1 MGSLRHRMKAKLGAL
16 FRVVMGLIA
25 ALLGS
30 YYSAKYALLAKRLG
44 LPHVTSDG
52 KRGFIAIQIDGLSYD
67 HLRAALERGYAPTLQ
82 RLLAQGEL
90 RLHPWKPGIP
100 STTPA
105 VQAGILFG
113 RNDELPAYRW
123 YDKSTG
129 TALVSST
136 PSVAQA
142 LQERYAQQASGIL
155 QGGSSYMNM
164 FDGDASLSMFTIGSI
179 GRHRFFESIRGLG
192 FLLLFL
198 LNPLRSL
205 RVIVLA
211 LWEYLVDLAQRT
223 HARIRHQTPRPLGR
237 MFPFLRVMSNVVLRE
252 IQTFSAL
259 LDIYRGVPALYTT
272 YLGYDELAHH
282 YGPLSKPALRA
293 LRAIDRRIQQI
304 DNFRRLGLSRP
315 YDLYVLSDHG
325 MTDCTPFAHSFG
337 QTIGELVQELVG
349 RSVALHETYGINQD
363 LMRALYLQEELQAIE
378 ANVAAPLSRIP
389 HWLQSFVARR
399 LPYDPESWSESVVDT
414 DLVVRSSGSLCHVYL
429 NARPEQLDLREIISL
444 YPSLISSLL
453 AHPGIWLVVGRDAGS
468 VILFGRD
475 GVLLLD
481 STWHVEGRNPLADVP
496 YARWAAQQIARMAR
510 FDASGDLILFGAYKA
525 DTQEVAC
532 FEDQWACH
540 GGLGGPQ
547 DMALLMVPPDVPWEA
562 TAAQHS
568 TDIYRLFTQRYHL
581 N

>member
-1 MGSLRHRMKAKLGAL
+1 MKAKLSAL
-16 FRVVMGLIA
+16 FRAVMGLIA

-52 KRGFIAIQIDGLSYD
+52 KRGFIIIQVDGLAYD
-67 HLRAALERGYAPTLQ
+67 FLLAAMERGYAPTLQ
-82 RLLAQGEL
+82 RLLQRGEL

-100 STTPA
+100 GTTPA

-113 RNDELPAYRW
+113 DNDELPAYRW
-123 YDKSTG
+123 YDKATG
-129 TALVSST
+129 EAVVSST

-142 LQERYAQQASGIL
+142 LQQRYARQRPGIL
-155 QGGSSYMNM
+155 RGGSSYMNM
-164 FDGDASLSMFTIGSI
+164 FDGDASLAMFTVGSI

-192 FLLLFL
+192 FFLLFL

-205 RVIVLA
+205 HVLVLA
-211 LWEYLVDLAQRT
+211 LWEYLVDLAQRA
-223 HARIRHQTPRPLGR
+223 HAAIRRQTPRPLGR

-259 LDIYRGVPALYTT
+259 LDIYRGVPSLYTT

-293 LRAIDRRIQQI
+293 LRAIDLRIQRI

-325 MTDCTPFAHSFG
+325 MTDCTPFARVYG
-337 QTIGELVQELVG
+337 QTVGQLLQELVG
-349 RSVALHETYGINQD
+349 RSAALHETYGVSRQD
-363 LMRALYLQEELQAIE
+363 LMRALYVQEELEAIE

-389 HWLQSFVARR
+389 QWLRNYVARR
-399 LPYDPESWSESVVDT
+399 LPYDAQAWDEGTTDT

-429 NARPEQLDLREIISL
+429 NARPHQLELREVVAL

-453 AHPGIWLVVGRDAGS
+453 AHPGIWLVIGRDKESA
-468 VILFGRD
+468 VIFGRE
-475 GVLLLD
+475 GLL
-481 STWHVEGRNPLADVP
+481 SVNGEIHIEGRDPLREVP
-496 YARWAAQQIARMAR
+496 YARWAARQLARVAR
-510 FDASGDLILFGAYKA
+510 FRSSGDLILMGAYDA
-525 DTQEVAC
+525 DAQRVSC
-532 FEDQWACH
+532 FEEQWACH

-547 DMALLMVPPDVPWEA
+547 DMAFLMVGPEVPWEA
-562 TAAQHS
+562 AAPQQA
-568 TDIYRLFTQRYHL
+568 TDIYRLFTQRYKL
-581 N
+581 A